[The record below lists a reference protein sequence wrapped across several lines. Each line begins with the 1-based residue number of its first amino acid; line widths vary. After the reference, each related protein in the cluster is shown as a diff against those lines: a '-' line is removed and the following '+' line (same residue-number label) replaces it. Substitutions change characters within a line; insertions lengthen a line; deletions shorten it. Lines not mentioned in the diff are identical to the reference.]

1 LPQKQQQNA
10 IVIYPALVISPVS
23 SLKAPLRSSS
33 ARLAEA
39 VGLAEAIS
47 LNVVFSE
54 AVNLSNIKPAT
65 FIGTG
70 SVERIG
76 GLVKGLDADLVI
88 MDCRLSPMQ
97 QRNLEKVW
105 NTKVIDRTA
114 LILEIF
120 GERASTREGVLQVE
134 LAHLSYQK
142 SRLVKSWTHLERQRG
157 GAGFLGGPGEKQ
169 IEMDRR
175 IIGEK
180 IIKLKKDLESV
191 KRTRGLHR
199 KARSRVPYPV
209 IALVGYTNAGKS
221 TLFNHITGAGVL
233 AKDQLFATLDTTMR
247 QILLPSGSHAI
258 LSDTVGF
265 ISELPTELVAAFR
278 ATLEE
283 VLEADVIIHVRDCV
297 HPDSAAQKEDVL
309 QVLKGLGIGDKIE
322 RSMIEVLNKVDLLD
336 PDTRSGL
343 LSSSKRKNKIVAVSA
358 VTGEG
363 LPRLLELIEE
373 YLGRSKID
381 FTVKMNSSDGAKIS
395 WLYRHADVVKRK
407 DDDLFSTFYV
417 RMEKS
422 DVERLKSML
431 KETSGDR
438 KNA

>member
-1 LPQKQQQNA
+1 MPQKQQQNA
-10 IVIYPALVISPVS
+10 IVIYPALVISPAS
-23 SLKAPLRSSS
+23 PSKAPLRSSS

-54 AVNLSNIKPAT
+54 TVNLSNIKPAT
-65 FIGTG
+65 FIGAG

-88 MDCRLSPMQ
+88 MDCHLSPMQ

-233 AKDQLFATLDTTMR
+233 AKNQLFATLDTTMR
-247 QILLPSGSHAI
+247 QILLPSGSHVI

-283 VLEADVIIHVRDCV
+283 VLEADIILHVRDCV

-309 QVLKGLGIGDKIE
+309 QVLKGLGVGDKME
-322 RSMIEVLNKVDLLD
+322 HSMIEVLNKVDLLD
-336 PDTRSGL
+336 PATRSGL
-343 LSSSKRKNKIVAVSA
+343 LLSSKRKNKVVAVSA

-363 LPRLLELIEE
+363 LPRLLELVDE
-373 YLGRSKID
+373 YLSRSKID
-381 FTVKMNSSDGAKIS
+381 FTVKINNSDGAKIS

-407 DDDLFSTFYV
+407 DDDLSSTFYV

-431 KETSGDR
+431 KETSGD
-438 KNA
+438 KDDV

>member
-1 LPQKQQQNA
+1 MPQKQQQNA
-10 IVIYPALVISPVS
+10 IVIYPALVISPAS
-23 SLKAPLRSSS
+23 PSKAPLRSSS

-54 AVNLSNIKPAT
+54 TVNLSNIKPAT
-65 FIGTG
+65 FIGAG

-233 AKDQLFATLDTTMR
+233 AKNQLFATLDTTMR
-247 QILLPSGSHAI
+247 QILLPSGSHVI

-283 VLEADVIIHVRDCV
+283 VLEADIILHVRDCV

-309 QVLKGLGIGDKIE
+309 QVLKGLGVGDKME
-322 RSMIEVLNKVDLLD
+322 HSMIEVLNKVDLLD
-336 PDTRSGL
+336 PATRSGL
-343 LSSSKRKNKIVAVSA
+343 LLSSKRKNKVVAVSA

-363 LPRLLELIEE
+363 LPRLLELVDE
-373 YLGRSKID
+373 YLSRSKID
-381 FTVKMNSSDGAKIS
+381 FTVKINNSDGAKIS

-407 DDDLFSTFYV
+407 DDDLSSTFYV

-431 KETSGDR
+431 KETSGD
-438 KNA
+438 KDDV

>member
-1 LPQKQQQNA
+1 LPQKEKQNA
-10 IVIYPALVISPVS
+10 IVIYPALVVSPANS
-23 SLKAPLRSSS
+23 SKAPLRSSS

-54 AVNLSNIKPAT
+54 TVNLSNIKPAT
-65 FIGTG
+65 FIGAG

-88 MDCRLSPMQ
+88 MDCQLSPMQ

-105 NTKVIDRTA
+105 GAKVIDRTA

-180 IIKLKKDLESV
+180 IIKLKKDLEAV

-247 QILLPSGSHAI
+247 QITLPAGSHAI

-283 VLEADVIIHVRDCV
+283 VLEADIILHVRDCA

-309 QVLKGLGIGDKIE
+309 QVLKGLGVGDKME
-322 RSMIEVLNKVDLLD
+322 HSMIEVLNKVDLLD
-336 PDTRSGL
+336 PATRSGM
-343 LSSSKRKNKIVAVSA
+343 LSSSKRKNKVIAVSA

-373 YLGRSKID
+373 YLSRSKID
-381 FTVKMNSSDGAKIS
+381 FTVKIDSSDGAKIS
-395 WLYRHADVVKRK
+395 WLYRHAEVIKRK
-407 DDDLFSTFYV
+407 DDAMLSTFYV

-422 DVERLKSML
+422 DIERLKSML
-431 KETSGDR
+431 KEVSGD
-438 KNA
+438 KDNA

>member
-1 LPQKQQQNA
+1 MPQKQQNA
-10 IVIYPALVISPVS
+10 IVIYPALIISSVS
-23 SLKAPLRSSS
+23 SSKAPLRSSS

-54 AVNLSNIKPAT
+54 TVNLSNIKPAT
-65 FIGTG
+65 FIGSG
-70 SVERIG
+70 SVERIS

-88 MDCRLSPMQ
+88 MDCQLSPMQ

-180 IIKLKKDLESV
+180 IIKLKKDLEAV

-199 KARSRVPYPV
+199 KARKRVPYPV

-221 TLFNHITGAGVL
+221 TLFNQITGAGVL
-233 AKDQLFATLDTTMR
+233 AKNQLFATLDTTMR

-283 VLEADVIIHVRDCV
+283 VLEADIILHVRDCA

-309 QVLKGLGIGDKIE
+309 QVLKGLGIGDKME
-322 RSMIEVLNKVDLLD
+322 HSMIEVLNKVDLLD
-336 PDTRSGL
+336 PATRSGML
-343 LSSSKRKNKIVAVSA
+343 LSSMRKDKIIAVSA

-373 YLGRSKID
+373 YLSRSKID
-381 FTVKMNSSDGAKIS
+381 FTVKINSSDGAKIS
-395 WLYRHADVVKRK
+395 WLYRHAEVVKRK
-407 DDDLFSTFYV
+407 DNEMTSTFYV

-431 KETSGDR
+431 KETSGG
-438 KNA
+438 KSNV

>member
-1 LPQKQQQNA
+1 MPQKEKQNA
-10 IVIYPALVISPVS
+10 IVIYPALVVSPANS
-23 SLKAPLRSSS
+23 SKAPLRSSS

-54 AVNLSNIKPAT
+54 TVNLSNIKPAT
-65 FIGTG
+65 FIGAG

-88 MDCRLSPMQ
+88 MDCQLSPMQ

-105 NTKVIDRTA
+105 GAKVIDRTA

-180 IIKLKKDLESV
+180 IIKLKKDLEAV

-199 KARSRVPYPV
+199 KARKRVPYPV

-221 TLFNHITGAGVL
+221 TLFNQITGAGVL
-233 AKDQLFATLDTTMR
+233 AKNQLFATLDTTMR

-283 VLEADVIIHVRDCV
+283 VLEADIILHVRDCA

-309 QVLKGLGIGDKIE
+309 QVLKGLGVGDKME
-322 RSMIEVLNKVDLLD
+322 HSMIEVLNKVDLLD
-336 PDTRSGL
+336 PATRSGML
-343 LSSSKRKNKIVAVSA
+343 LSSMRKDKIIAVSA

-373 YLGRSKID
+373 YLSRSKID
-381 FTVKMNSSDGAKIS
+381 FTVKINSSDGAKIS
-395 WLYRHADVVKRK
+395 WLYRHAEVVKRK
-407 DDDLFSTFYV
+407 DDEMTSTFYV

-431 KETSGDR
+431 KETSGG
-438 KNA
+438 KSNV

>member
-1 LPQKQQQNA
+1 MPQKQQNA
-10 IVIYPALVISPVS
+10 IVIYPALIISSVS
-23 SLKAPLRSSS
+23 SSKAPLRSSS

-54 AVNLSNIKPAT
+54 TVNLSNIKPAT
-65 FIGTG
+65 FIGSG
-70 SVERIG
+70 SVERIS

-88 MDCRLSPMQ
+88 MDCQLSPMQ

-180 IIKLKKDLESV
+180 IIKLKKDLEAV

-199 KARSRVPYPV
+199 KARKRVPYPV

-221 TLFNHITGAGVL
+221 TLFNQITGAGVL
-233 AKDQLFATLDTTMR
+233 AKNQLFATLDTTMR

-283 VLEADVIIHVRDCV
+283 VLEADIILHVRDCA

-309 QVLKGLGIGDKIE
+309 QVLKGLGVGDKME
-322 RSMIEVLNKVDLLD
+322 HSMIEVLNKVDLLD
-336 PDTRSGL
+336 PATRSGML
-343 LSSSKRKNKIVAVSA
+343 LSSMRKDKIIAVSA

-373 YLGRSKID
+373 YLSRSKID
-381 FTVKMNSSDGAKIS
+381 FTVKINSSDGAKIS
-395 WLYRHADVVKRK
+395 WLYRHAEVVKRK
-407 DDDLFSTFYV
+407 DDEMTSTFYV

-431 KETSGDR
+431 KETSGG
-438 KNA
+438 KSNV

>member
-1 LPQKQQQNA
+1 MPQKQQQNA
-10 IVIYPALVISPVS
+10 IVIYPALVISPAS
-23 SLKAPLRSSS
+23 QSKAPLRSSS

-54 AVNLSNIKPAT
+54 TVNLSNIKPAT
-65 FIGTG
+65 FIGAG

-88 MDCRLSPMQ
+88 MDCHLSPMQ

-233 AKDQLFATLDTTMR
+233 AKNQLFATLDTTMR
-247 QILLPSGSHAI
+247 QILLPSGSHVI

-283 VLEADVIIHVRDCV
+283 VLEADIILHVRDCV

-309 QVLKGLGIGDKIE
+309 QVLKGLGVGDKME
-322 RSMIEVLNKVDLLD
+322 HSMIEVLNKVDLLD
-336 PDTRSGL
+336 PATRSGL
-343 LSSSKRKNKIVAVSA
+343 LLSSKRKNKVVAVSA

-363 LPRLLELIEE
+363 LPRLLELVDE
-373 YLGRSKID
+373 YLSRSKID
-381 FTVKMNSSDGAKIS
+381 FTVKINNSDGAKIS

-407 DDDLFSTFYV
+407 DDDLSSTFYV

-431 KETSGDR
+431 KETSGD
-438 KNA
+438 KDDV

>member
-1 LPQKQQQNA
+1 
-10 IVIYPALVISPVS
+10 
-23 SLKAPLRSSS
+23 
-33 ARLAEA
+33 

>member
-1 LPQKQQQNA
+1 MPQKQQQNA
-10 IVIYPALVISPVS
+10 IVIYPALVISPAS
-23 SLKAPLRSSS
+23 QSKAPLRSSS

-54 AVNLSNIKPAT
+54 TVNLSNIKPAT
-65 FIGTG
+65 FIGAG

-76 GLVKGLDADLVI
+76 DLVKGLDADLVI

-233 AKDQLFATLDTTMR
+233 AKNQLFATLDTTMR
-247 QILLPSGSHAI
+247 QILLPSGSHVI

-283 VLEADVIIHVRDCV
+283 VLEADIILHVRDCV

-309 QVLKGLGIGDKIE
+309 QVLKGLGVGDKME
-322 RSMIEVLNKVDLLD
+322 HSMIEVLNKVDLLD
-336 PDTRSGL
+336 PATRSGL
-343 LSSSKRKNKIVAVSA
+343 LLSSKRKNKVVAVSA

-363 LPRLLELIEE
+363 LPRLLELVDE
-373 YLGRSKID
+373 YLSRSKID
-381 FTVKMNSSDGAKIS
+381 FTVKINNSDGAKIS

-407 DDDLFSTFYV
+407 DDDLSSTFYV

-431 KETSGDR
+431 KETSGD
-438 KNA
+438 KDDV

>member
-1 LPQKQQQNA
+1 LSQKQQQNA
-10 IVIYPALVISPVS
+10 IVIYPALVISSVS
-23 SLKAPLRSSS
+23 SSKAPLRSSS

-54 AVNLSNIKPAT
+54 TVNLSNIKPAT
-65 FIGTG
+65 FIGAG

-191 KRTRGLHR
+191 KRTRSLHR
-199 KARSRVPYPV
+199 KARSRVPYPI

-283 VLEADVIIHVRDCV
+283 VLEADIILHVRDCV
-297 HPDSAAQKEDVL
+297 HPDSSAQKEDVL
-309 QVLKGLGIGDKIE
+309 QVLKGLGIGDKME
-322 RSMIEVLNKVDLLD
+322 HSMIEVLNKVDLLD

-343 LSSSKRKNKIVAVSA
+343 LSSSKRKNKVVAVSA

-363 LPRLLELIEE
+363 LPRLLELIGE
-373 YLGRSKID
+373 YLSRSKID

-407 DDDLFSTFYV
+407 DDDLSSTFYV

-431 KETSGDR
+431 KETSGDED
-438 KNA
+438 NA

>member
-1 LPQKQQQNA
+1 MPQKQQQNA
-10 IVIYPALVISPVS
+10 IVIYPALVISPAS
-23 SLKAPLRSSS
+23 QSKAPLRSSS

-54 AVNLSNIKPAT
+54 TVNLSNIKPAT
-65 FIGTG
+65 FIGAG

-233 AKDQLFATLDTTMR
+233 AKNQLFATLDTTMR
-247 QILLPSGSHAI
+247 QILLPSGSHVI

-283 VLEADVIIHVRDCV
+283 VLEADIILHVRDCV

-309 QVLKGLGIGDKIE
+309 QVLKGLGVGDKME
-322 RSMIEVLNKVDLLD
+322 HSMIEVLNKVDLLD
-336 PDTRSGL
+336 PATRSGL
-343 LSSSKRKNKIVAVSA
+343 LLSSKRKNKVVAVSA

-363 LPRLLELIEE
+363 LPRLLELVDE
-373 YLGRSKID
+373 YLSRSKID
-381 FTVKMNSSDGAKIS
+381 FTVKINNSDGAKIS

-407 DDDLFSTFYV
+407 DDDLSSTFYV

-431 KETSGDR
+431 KETSGD
-438 KNA
+438 KDDV

>member
-1 LPQKQQQNA
+1 MSQKQQQNA
-10 IVIYPALVISPVS
+10 IVIYPALVISSVS
-23 SLKAPLRSSS
+23 SSKAPLRSSS

-54 AVNLSNIKPAT
+54 TVNLSNIKPAT
-65 FIGTG
+65 FIGAG

-191 KRTRGLHR
+191 KRTRSLHR
-199 KARSRVPYPV
+199 KARSRVPYPI

-283 VLEADVIIHVRDCV
+283 VLEADIILHVRDCV
-297 HPDSAAQKEDVL
+297 HPDSSAQKEDVL
-309 QVLKGLGIGDKIE
+309 QVLKGLGIGDKME
-322 RSMIEVLNKVDLLD
+322 HSMIEVLNKVDLLD

-343 LSSSKRKNKIVAVSA
+343 LSSSKRKNKVVAVSA

-363 LPRLLELIEE
+363 LPRLLELIGE
-373 YLGRSKID
+373 YLSRSKID

-407 DDDLFSTFYV
+407 DDDLSSTFYV

-431 KETSGDR
+431 KETSGDED
-438 KNA
+438 NA

>member
-1 LPQKQQQNA
+1 MPQKQQQNA